1 MNLSQ
6 YIPNLQSSYTWFF
19 YLGIVFFI
27 SHIFLYGLGLNLSYF
42 GLLLIYI
49 GARKPFLSNWFRN
62 LLWVFIVLD
71 IYANITMIRD
81 FSGKMAHY
89 LALRPY
95 DRLSRNPSGTP
106 STLKIK
112 APRDAIN
119 IQHFSRQM

>member
-27 SHIFLYGLGLNLSYF
+27 SHIFLYGLGLNISYF

-62 LLWVFIVLD
+62 LLWFFIVLD

-81 FSGKMAHY
+81 KIANRFFVTFDKKLKEGAKTKSNKK
-89 LALRPY
+89 
-95 DRLSRNPSGTP
+95 
-106 STLKIK
+106 ST
-112 APRDAIN
+112 DTDEN
-119 IQHFSRQM
+119 ENENEENDDE